1 MQTIWIASYPKSGN
15 TWMRAFLMQLLWGE
29 SQNLTLADLAT
40 YFAGS
45 SGRQWYDAAY
55 EGPTSS
61 LDEAALLHLRHKAIR
76 LMARD
81 TDGMV
86 FVKTHSPLAAWGTR
100 PDQHLIPPDL
110 TRGAV
115 YIVRNPLDIVPSAA
129 RHYGVGLDDMIDLMA
144 SEDFVSAG
152 SESHVPEK
160 IGSWS
165 AHVNAWTAGTDKP
178 LQPGDQVPQVVRY
191 EDMVADPLAA
201 FSLVTHYLG
210 IQVPRARM
218 NRAIRRASF
227 SALQQD
233 ERHNGFSER
242 SGHTEGFFTNGKPG
256 AGLVDLSEKQILRI
270 VKTHGETMRRC
281 GYPTDQYG
289 HG

>member
-1 MQTIWIASYPKSGN
+1 MQTVWIASYPKSGN

-45 SGRQWYDAAY
+45 SGRRWYDAAF
-55 EGPTSS
+55 GAQTVS
-61 LDEAALLHLRHKAIR
+61 LDEATLLRLRHKAIR
-76 LMARD
+76 LMAQE

-86 FVKTHSPLAAWGTR
+86 FVKTHAPLAAWGTG

-129 RHYGVGLDDMIDLMA
+129 RHYGVGFDEMIDLMA
-144 SEDFVSAG
+144 SDDFVSAG
-152 SESHVPEK
+152 TGDHVPEK
-160 IGSWS
+160 IGSWN
-165 AHVNAWTAGTDKP
+165 AHVKGWTAGTDKP
-178 LQPGDQVPQVVRY
+178 LQPGEQVPQVVRY
-191 EDMVADPLAA
+191 EDMVSDPLGT
-201 FSLVTHYLG
+201 FSLITRYLG

-218 NRAIRRASF
+218 NRAIRRSSF

-233 ERHNGFSER
+233 ERQNGFAER
-242 SGHTEGFFTNGKPG
+242 SSHADGFFTIGKPG
-256 AGLVDLSEKQILRI
+256 AGLAELNNRQIAR
-270 VKTHGETMRRC
+270 VVQTQGEMMRRC
-281 GYPTDQYG
+281 GYPTDHYG